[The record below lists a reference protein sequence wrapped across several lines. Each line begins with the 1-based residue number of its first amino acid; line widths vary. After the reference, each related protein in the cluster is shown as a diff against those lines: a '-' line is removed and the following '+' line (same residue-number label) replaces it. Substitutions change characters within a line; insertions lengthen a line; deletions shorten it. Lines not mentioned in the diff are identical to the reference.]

1 MGKRVQTPAF
11 LPRRLPAH
19 APHSVGRVGGAF
31 TLLELLLV
39 IGIIAILAALLLPTL
54 TQAKQKTQG
63 VYCMNNTKQILLA
76 WHLYADD
83 NSGRLVC
90 NADGQQAGK
99 DVNHP
104 SWVAGWLN
112 NASSTPDNTNV
123 DFLVHPDTAKGN
135 YGALLGPYVPSFK
148 VFKCPAD
155 LSKDPGSGLPRV
167 RSLSMN
173 CYLGDGTR
181 SYNASSKYP
190 LSLKT
195 PDIKSPVSMFVILDE
210 REDSIND
217 GSYATNPDEVYQLL
231 DYPAGYHGCAGAF
244 SFADGHS
251 EIHKWLDP
259 RTVPTLVQGQRLNSN
274 VNLPD
279 NKDVLWIAH
288 HSAGVVSYP

>member
-1 MGKRVQTPAF
+1 MVKRVRTPAF
-11 LPRRLPAH
+11 LPRRLPAP
-19 APHSVGRVGGAF
+19 APQAAGRVGGAF

-39 IGIIAILAALLLPTL
+39 IAIIAILAALLLPTL
-54 TQAKQKTQG
+54 TRAKLKTQG
-63 VYCMNNTKQILLA
+63 VYCLNNTKQILLA

-83 NSGRLVC
+83 NSSRLVR
-90 NADGQQAGK
+90 NDEGQQAGK
-99 DVNHP
+99 DINQP

-112 NASSTPDNTNV
+112 NVTSTPDNTNI
-123 DFLVHPDTAKGN
+123 DFLIHPDPTKGN

-148 VFKCPAD
+148 AFKCPAD

-167 RSLSMN
+167 RSISMN
-173 CYLGDGTR
+173 CYLGDGTH
-181 SYNASSKYP
+181 SYNATSKYP
-190 LSLKT
+190 LCFKT
-195 PDIKSPVSMFVILDE
+195 ADIKSPVNMFVLLDE

-217 GSYATNPDEVYQLL
+217 GSYATNPDEIYQIL
-231 DYPAGYHGCAGAF
+231 DYPAGYHGSAGAF

-259 RTVPTLVQGQRLNSN
+259 RTVPAPVPGHRLNSN

-279 NKDVLWIAH
+279 DKDVLWIAQ